1 MENEINRWTAE
12 MKIVN
17 KGNLIAIGDV
27 TLDRVIKIKKVKV
40 LSLKD
45 KNGDELILIELPRQ
59 KITKEGKTI
68 WHSICRTLTSESRK
82 NLEKAVMDSLKT
94 ELAKDLFVDPE
105 IIVHIQVVRNKGNL
119 KAYAKIE
126 YDGIFE
132 ISVLWSSFFVTFL
145 ANKIKLLSVSILAV
159 SATLDNGAEGYYQ
172 IVADSDDLKNRFF
185 FLVSVGEKVSYPS
198 APLSRACPFG
208 VAAFYLQL

>member
-1 MENEINRWTAE
+1 MAKTQNKSDSHEAMEEAE
-12 MKIVN
+12 NHLQKP
-17 KGNLIAIGDV
+17 K
-27 TLDRVIKIKKVKV
+27 
-40 LSLKD
+40 LSK
-45 KNGDELILIELPRQ
+45 
-59 KITKEGKTI
+59 
-68 WHSICRTLTSESRK
+68 
-82 NLEKAVMDSLKT
+82 LEEPKL
-94 ELAKDLFVDPE
+94 
-105 IIVHIQVVRNKGNL
+105 
-119 KAYAKIE
+119 
-126 YDGIFE
+126 
-132 ISVLWSSFFVTFL
+132 LWSIFFVTFL